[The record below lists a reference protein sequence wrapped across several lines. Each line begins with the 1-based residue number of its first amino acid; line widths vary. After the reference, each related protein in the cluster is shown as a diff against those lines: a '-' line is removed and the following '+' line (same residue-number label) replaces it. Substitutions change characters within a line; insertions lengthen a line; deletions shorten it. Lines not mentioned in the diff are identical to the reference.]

1 MMKNKVCP
9 KCNNKNILIIKDVWH
24 STGGGNIS
32 QSRHFFTENSCAKVT
47 YYICTNC
54 GYVEEYLDKEELYKL
69 MKK

>member
-1 MMKNKVCP
+1 M
-9 KCNNKNILIIKDVWH
+9 H

-32 QSRHFFTENSCAKVT
+32 RSRHLFTENSCAKVT

-69 MKK
+69 M